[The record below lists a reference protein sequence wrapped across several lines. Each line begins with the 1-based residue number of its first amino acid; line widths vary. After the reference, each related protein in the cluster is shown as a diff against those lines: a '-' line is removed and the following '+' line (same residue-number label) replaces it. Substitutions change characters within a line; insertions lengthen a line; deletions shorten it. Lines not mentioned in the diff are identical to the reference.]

1 MFTNSIKNL
10 AAIFAV
16 VVSFIAGYRF
26 AAALYGADISELRG
40 DYATRAAAL
49 EEKYREEERGKAAA
63 LAAAWEERDKARG
76 DAVDL
81 RADLERVRGEYDAF
95 KRRVSRADA
104 NPAKP
109 NREPSG
115 GGAELV
121 ARCSEVVARCVGLAQ
136 ELSADR
142 DAVSSLINYP
152 RRDSQPTPAVASDA
166 YPKDRLADRP

>member
-1 MFTNSIKNL
+1 MSRLKL
-10 AAIFAV
+10 AAAVILAV
-16 VVSFIAGYRF
+16 VAFFSGYKY
-26 AAALYGADISELRG
+26 ASALYGADISELRE

-49 EEKYREEERGKAAA
+49 EEKYREEEKGQAAA

-95 KRRVSRADA
+95 KCRVSRADA

-121 ARCSEVVARCVGLAQ
+121 ARCSDVVARCVGLAQ

-142 DAVSSLINYP
+142 DAVRTLITYP
-152 RRDSQPTPAVASDA
+152 HKGSQPTPGEASGA
-166 YPKDRLADRP
+166 YREDRLADTP

>member
-1 MFTNSIKNL
+1 MFSTSIKCL
-10 AAIFAV
+10 AVISAV
-16 VVSFIAGYRF
+16 VVAFAAGYKF
-26 AAALYGADISELRG
+26 AAALYGADIAELRE

-49 EEKYREEERGKAAA
+49 EEKYREEEKGQAAA
-63 LAAAWEERDKARG
+63 LAAAWEERDRARV

-81 RADLERVRGEYDAF
+81 RADLERVRGEYDDF
-95 KRRVSRADA
+95 KRRMSRADA

-109 NREPSG
+109 DREPGG
-115 GGAELV
+115 GGADLV

-166 YPKDRLADRP
+166 YPKDRRADRP